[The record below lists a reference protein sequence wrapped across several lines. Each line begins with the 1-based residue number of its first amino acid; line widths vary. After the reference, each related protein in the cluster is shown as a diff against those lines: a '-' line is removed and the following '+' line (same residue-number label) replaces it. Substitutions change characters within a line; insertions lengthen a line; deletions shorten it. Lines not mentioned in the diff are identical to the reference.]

1 MNREAAAG
9 PDDRLAELGAELRAR
24 RRALR
29 VTTTAAAEAAGLSRV
44 TLHRIEK
51 GEPTVACGAWM
62 RLAAVLGVDWR
73 LVDAHAA
80 KSANAP
86 PPLSIPARVRL
97 ADYPQLK
104 ALAWHVQGLDA
115 LRPREAYE
123 LYERNARHL
132 DVDAMRDDE
141 RALLEAL
148 RLAFEGGDDV

>member
-1 MNREAAAG
+1 MSFIAPEASDG
-9 PDDRLAELGAELRAR
+9 RLAELGRELRAR
-24 RRALR
+24 RRALG
-29 VTTTAAAEAAGLSRV
+29 VTTTAAAQAAGLSRV

-62 RLAAVLGVDWR
+62 RLAAVLGLDWR
-73 LVDAHAA
+73 LVDADTGPRDG
-80 KSANAP
+80 AP

-104 ALAWHVQGLDA
+104 ALAWHVQGLDT

-132 DVDAMRDDE
+132 DLDAMSEDE
-141 RALLEAL
+141 RALLDAL
-148 RLAFEGGDDV
+148 RLAFEGGDGV